1 MMIEIEMA
9 IFCLNHFIR
18 LSRDENHT
26 LYNTKIDL
34 QSLEIQREDSC
45 KKYFGDETFS
55 NYLLDRK
62 CLNYV
67 KLTILFS
74 LSYASTHLTNII

>member
-1 MMIEIEMA
+1 MA
-9 IFCLNHFIR
+9 AWGCLTGFIVTNFLHVMLLRYDDRNRDGSFLLNHFIR

-45 KKYFGDETFS
+45 KKIFWG
-55 NYLLDRK
+55 
-62 CLNYV
+62 
-67 KLTILFS
+67 
-74 LSYASTHLTNII
+74 